1 MAKLYY
7 VKDGPL
13 RESSGPGRDILLAVL
28 ENRLTGHDVTYLG
41 QPLPVLNPAYPS
53 RDPTHVVIEVEADE
67 PVGQMFTRRGFYVL
81 PQLTPAEA
89 GGLIFPNP

>member
-41 QPLPVLNPAYPS
+41 QPLPVFNPAHPS
-53 RDPTHVVIEVEADE
+53 RYPTHVVIEVEVDE
-67 PVGQMFTRRGFYVL
+67 PVGQIFTRRGFYVL
-81 PQLTPAEA
+81 PKLTPAEA
-89 GGLIFPNP
+89 EVLIFPNP